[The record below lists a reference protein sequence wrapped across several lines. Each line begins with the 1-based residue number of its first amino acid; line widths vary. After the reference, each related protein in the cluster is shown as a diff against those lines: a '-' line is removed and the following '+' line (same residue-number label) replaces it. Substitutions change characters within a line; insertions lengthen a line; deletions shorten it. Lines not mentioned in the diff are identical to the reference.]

1 MKGQSTKPSI
11 DITTANEATELEARI
26 LCRLG
31 RQIREFRLAVV
42 ERGLILRGR
51 AHTYYA
57 KQLAQHAVMEA
68 TGLPI
73 LANEIEVS

>member
-11 DITTANEATELEARI
+11 DITTATEATDLEARI
-26 LCRLG
+26 QCRLG
-31 RQIREFRLAVV
+31 RQIREFRLVV
-42 ERGLILRGR
+42 VDRRLILRGR
-51 AHTYYA
+51 VHTYYA

-68 TGLPI
+68 SELPI